1 MKNEIIAVIFACSLP
16 LIVIVIAV
24 ILYLSYKNDK
34 REEKWLREEENK
46 YCERISSL
54 LNNIGFVAK
63 NGFYENGKTLVRNDG
78 KGLVIIAEIGRHS
91 TDLKTEHGFVLD
103 GKICYDYN
111 EQDTQYDEIV
121 GESNINNLLVLY
133 NDCESNKK
141 YRKLKMR
148 EDRRNSNNA
157 NYILV
162 PALTIIMSVLL
173 VIAICNM

>member
-24 ILYLSYKNDK
+24 IVYLSYKNDK

-63 NGFYENGKTLVRNDG
+63 KGFYENGK
-78 KGLVIIAEIGRHS
+78 
-91 TDLKTEHGFVLD
+91 
-103 GKICYDYN
+103 
-111 EQDTQYDEIV
+111 
-121 GESNINNLLVLY
+121 SNINNLLVLY
-133 NDCESNKK
+133 NDCEANKK

-157 NYILV
+157 NDILV